1 MLGVSSG
8 IAGFFA
14 RRPDQFDAGA
24 LLRTDLPD
32 QQEMTERLLG
42 SVDAS
47 EGFARAD
54 RPEAALRVAYRR
66 CLAEVIA
73 ADMAS
78 PDAAA
83 AIPAVSAAL
92 ADAAAAALEAA
103 LAVAR
108 TAVARESGRR
118 DEVVATRLAIIGMGK
133 AGARELNYVS
143 DVDVIFV
150 AGTRDEDVVG
160 ESRAIDVATRLA
172 RETMRVLSGIDT
184 EPPL

>member
-1 MLGVSSG
+1 SVSLSALARLGFVGLTAASAALAELSKLTGIDRADLVDGLVAADPDAAVSGLLHIARRDAARVAAVLGAPDARVAAWRMLGVSSG

-73 ADMAS
+73 ADM
-78 PDAAA
+78 
-83 AIPAVSAAL
+83 
-92 ADAAAAALEAA
+92 
-103 LAVAR
+103 
-108 TAVARESGRR
+108 
-118 DEVVATRLAIIGMGK
+118 
-133 AGARELNYVS
+133 
-143 DVDVIFV
+143 
-150 AGTRDEDVVG
+150 
-160 ESRAIDVATRLA
+160 
-172 RETMRVLSGIDT
+172 
-184 EPPL
+184 